1 MYGSY
6 LRIGGN
12 KGMKNKSFI
21 FYVTGQA
28 VSVLG
33 DGVYQIAI
41 MWLIMKITNNKGLAV
56 GGAFSIFS
64 IGELISGFISGPI
77 ADRFNKK
84 RLLIIT
90 DFLRA
95 VVLFTLYFLSVKNL
109 VNMYMIVLILLVL
122 SILSPV
128 FSTTQFT
135 LMPLLVESDELLKA
149 NGIFN
154 SFTTI
159 SRILGPALGG
169 VLVGAFGYN
178 ACFLID
184 AISFLVSVATI
195 AFIRYKPI
203 KVENIENKTVVSIL
217 KSFKEGY
224 KYLLSSK
231 FLITLSI
238 YALFLNFIG
247 GALLPLIPI
256 FANRF
261 HFGSQGY
268 GYMMSAFSLGFLAFS
283 LLVGLL
289 PKELPETCLML
300 YGLTVGSTSII
311 LWGASKSLILV
322 LILFFIFGFS
332 NALTN
337 LPLNTL
343 LQKMIKIEFLGVV
356 ISFTST
362 ISQALQPVS
371 MAFSGYLA
379 DKIPISMLI
388 IFIGISSLTISL
400 IGFVIPVFKTQQ
412 NNENL

>member
-1 MYGSY
+1 MYGSS
-6 LRIGGN
+6 LWIRGN
-12 KGMKNKSFI
+12 KGMKNKNFI
-21 FYVTGQA
+21 FYVAGQA

-64 IGELISGFISGPI
+64 FGELISGFISGPI

-95 VVLFTLYFLSVKNL
+95 VVLFALYFLSVENL
-109 VNMYMIVLILLVL
+109 VNMYVIVLILLVL

-149 NGIFN
+149 NGTFN

-203 KVENIENKTVVSIL
+203 KVENIETKTVVSIL

-224 KYLLSSK
+224 KYLISSK
-231 FLITLSI
+231 FLIALSI

-289 PKELPETCLML
+289 PKELPETRLML

-379 DKIPISMLI
+379 DKVPISMLI
-388 IFIGISSLTISL
+388 IFIGISSLAISL

>member
-1 MYGSY
+1 
-6 LRIGGN
+6 
-12 KGMKNKSFI
+12 MKNRSFI
-21 FYVTGQA
+21 FYVAGQA

-95 VVLFTLYFLSVKNL
+95 VVLFTLYFLSVENL
-109 VNMYMIVLILLVL
+109 VNMYVIVLILLVL

-149 NGIFN
+149 NGFFN

-195 AFIRYKPI
+195 SFIRYKPI
-203 KVENIENKTVVSIL
+203 KVDNIETKTVVSIL

-224 KYLLSSK
+224 KYLTSSK
-231 FLITLSI
+231 FLIALSI
-238 YALFLNFIG
+238 YALLLNFTG

-256 FANRF
+256 FSNRV

-289 PKELPETCLML
+289 PKELPETRLML
-300 YGLTVGSTSII
+300 YGLTVGSTSVI

-400 IGFVIPVFKTQQ
+400 IGFAIPVFKTQQ
-412 NNENL
+412 HNENI

>member
-1 MYGSY
+1 
-6 LRIGGN
+6 
-12 KGMKNKSFI
+12 MKNKSFI

-289 PKELPETCLML
+289 PKELPETRLML

-379 DKIPISMLI
+379 DKVPISMLI
-388 IFIGISSLTISL
+388 IFIGISSLAISL
-400 IGFVIPVFKTQQ
+400 IGFVIPVFKTEQ